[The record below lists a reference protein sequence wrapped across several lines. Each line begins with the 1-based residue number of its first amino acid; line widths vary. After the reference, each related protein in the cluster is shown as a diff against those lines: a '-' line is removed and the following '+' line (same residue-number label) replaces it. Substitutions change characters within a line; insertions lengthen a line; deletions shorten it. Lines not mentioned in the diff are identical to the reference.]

1 MLSIKTDYLEARI
14 LSSHGKIKCSCSVQF
29 LNDTP
34 PFMLVSAPDTSGFLL
49 PTWGDTEQYSDG
61 ASSISSFSS
70 NVLKSIVSE
79 MSADQLLCDDY
90 ASDLEGD
97 DANFSDCYD
106 DGTDDDDDGTDDDDD
121 GTDDDDDDD
130 DDLEEADDFQVD
142 GSIFNP
148 NRTWLGADL
157 SVEQQFQSLQSGED
171 F

>member
-1 MLSIKTDYLEARI
+1 
-14 LSSHGKIKCSCSVQF
+14 
-29 LNDTP
+29 
-34 PFMLVSAPDTSGFLL
+34 MLVSAPDTSDFLL

-79 MSADQLLCDDY
+79 MSADQLLCDDC

-106 DGTDDDDDGTDDDDD
+106 DGTDDDDDDN
-121 GTDDDDDDD
+121 DD
-130 DDLEEADDFQVD
+130 DDLAETDDIQVD
-142 GSIFNP
+142 GLIFPP
-148 NRTWLGADL
+148 NGPWLGADL
-157 SVEQQFQSLQSGED
+157 SVEQQFRSLQSGKD

>member
-1 MLSIKTDYLEARI
+1 
-14 LSSHGKIKCSCSVQF
+14 
-29 LNDTP
+29 
-34 PFMLVSAPDTSGFLL
+34 MLVSAPDTSDFLL

-79 MSADQLLCDDY
+79 MSADQLLCDDC

-106 DGTDDDDDGTDDDDD
+106 DGTDYDDDDN
-121 GTDDDDDDD
+121 DD
-130 DDLEEADDFQVD
+130 DDLAETDDFQVD
-142 GSIFNP
+142 GLIFPP
-148 NRTWLGADL
+148 NGPWLGADL
-157 SVEQQFQSLQSGED
+157 SVEQQFRSLQSGKD

>member
-1 MLSIKTDYLEARI
+1 
-14 LSSHGKIKCSCSVQF
+14 
-29 LNDTP
+29 
-34 PFMLVSAPDTSGFLL
+34 MLVSAPDTSGFLL

-79 MSADQLLCDDY
+79 MSADQLLCDDC
-90 ASDLEGD
+90 ASSLEGD

-130 DDLEEADDFQVD
+130 GTDDDDDDDDLEEADDFQVD

-148 NRTWLGADL
+148 NGTWLGADL

>member
-1 MLSIKTDYLEARI
+1 
-14 LSSHGKIKCSCSVQF
+14 
-29 LNDTP
+29 
-34 PFMLVSAPDTSGFLL
+34 MLVSAPDASGFLL
-49 PTWGDTEQYSDG
+49 PTWEDTEQYSDG

-79 MSADQLLCDDY
+79 MSADQLLCDDC

-121 GTDDDDDDD
+121 DD

-142 GSIFNP
+142 VSIFNP
-148 NRTWLGADL
+148 NGTWLGADL

>member
-1 MLSIKTDYLEARI
+1 
-14 LSSHGKIKCSCSVQF
+14 
-29 LNDTP
+29 
-34 PFMLVSAPDTSGFLL
+34 MLVSAPDTSGFLL

-79 MSADQLLCDDY
+79 MSADQQLCDDC
-90 ASDLEGD
+90 ASSLEGD
-97 DANFSDCYD
+97 DANFSDCY
-106 DGTDDDDDGTDDDDD
+106 DDGTDDDDD

-142 GSIFNP
+142 VSIFNP
-148 NRTWLGADL
+148 NGTWLGADL

>member
-1 MLSIKTDYLEARI
+1 
-14 LSSHGKIKCSCSVQF
+14 
-29 LNDTP
+29 
-34 PFMLVSAPDTSGFLL
+34 MLVSAPDTSGFLL

-79 MSADQLLCDDY
+79 MSADQLLCDDC
-90 ASDLEGD
+90 ASSLEGD

-121 GTDDDDDDD
+121 DNDD
-130 DDLEEADDFQVD
+130 DDLAEADDFQVD
-142 GSIFNP
+142 GLIFPP
-148 NRTWLGADL
+148 NGAWLGADL
-157 SVEQQFQSLQSGED
+157 SVEQQFRSLQSGKD

>member
-1 MLSIKTDYLEARI
+1 
-14 LSSHGKIKCSCSVQF
+14 
-29 LNDTP
+29 
-34 PFMLVSAPDTSGFLL
+34 MLVSAPDTSDFLL

-79 MSADQLLCDDY
+79 MSADQLLCDDC

-106 DGTDDDDDGTDDDDD
+106 DGTDDDDDDN
-121 GTDDDDDDD
+121 DD
-130 DDLEEADDFQVD
+130 DDLAETNDFQVD
-142 GSIFNP
+142 GLIFPSNGA
-148 NRTWLGADL
+148 WLGADL
-157 SVEQQFQSLQSGED
+157 SVEQQFRSLQSGKD

>member
-1 MLSIKTDYLEARI
+1 MLCIKTGYLEARNFVI
-14 LSSHGKIKCSCSVQF
+14 MRQDRMFVFSTF

-34 PFMLVSAPDTSGFLL
+34 PFMLFSAQDASGFLL
-49 PTWGDTEQYSDG
+49 PTWGETEQYSDG

-70 NVLKSIVSE
+70 NVLKSITSE
-79 MSADQLLCDDY
+79 MSADQLLCDDR

-106 DGTDDDDDGTDDDDD
+106 DGTDDDDDGTDDDV
-121 GTDDDDDDD
+121 
-130 DDLEEADDFQVD
+130 DDLEEAHDFQVD
-142 GSIFNP
+142 GSIFTP
-148 NRTWLGADL
+148 NGAWLGADL

>member
-1 MLSIKTDYLEARI
+1 
-14 LSSHGKIKCSCSVQF
+14 
-29 LNDTP
+29 
-34 PFMLVSAPDTSGFLL
+34 MLVSAPDTSDFLL

-70 NVLKSIVSE
+70 NVLKSITSE
-79 MSADQLLCDDY
+79 MSADQLLCDER

-97 DANFSDCYD
+97 DADFSDCYD

-121 GTDDDDDDD
+121 D
-130 DDLEEADDFQVD
+130 DDLEEANDFQVD
-142 GSIFNP
+142 VSIFNP
-148 NRTWLGADL
+148 NGTWLGADL

>member
-1 MLSIKTDYLEARI
+1 MLSIKTGYLEARNFVTMRQDRMFVF
-14 LSSHGKIKCSCSVQF
+14 STF

-34 PFMLVSAPDTSGFLL
+34 PFMLFSAQDASGFLL
-49 PTWGDTEQYSDG
+49 PTWEDTEQYSDS

-70 NVLKSIVSE
+70 NVLKSITSE
-79 MSADQLLCDDY
+79 MSADQLLCDDR

-121 GTDDDDDDD
+121 GTDDDDD
-130 DDLEEADDFQVD
+130 LEEADDFQVD

-148 NRTWLGADL
+148 NGTWLGADL

>member
-1 MLSIKTDYLEARI
+1 
-14 LSSHGKIKCSCSVQF
+14 
-29 LNDTP
+29 
-34 PFMLVSAPDTSGFLL
+34 MLVSAPDTSDFLL

-79 MSADQLLCDDY
+79 MSADQQLCDDC
-90 ASDLEGD
+90 ASSLEGD

-106 DGTDDDDDGTDDDDD
+106 DGTDDDDNGTD
-121 GTDDDDDDD
+121 DDDDDDD

-142 GSIFNP
+142 VSIFNP
-148 NRTWLGADL
+148 NGTWLGADL

>member
-1 MLSIKTDYLEARI
+1 
-14 LSSHGKIKCSCSVQF
+14 
-29 LNDTP
+29 
-34 PFMLVSAPDTSGFLL
+34 MLVSAPDTSGFLF

-79 MSADQLLCDDY
+79 MSADQLLCDDC

-106 DGTDDDDDGTDDDDD
+106 DGTDDDDDDN
-121 GTDDDDDDD
+121 DD
-130 DDLEEADDFQVD
+130 DDLSEADDFQVD
-142 GSIFNP
+142 GLIFPP
-148 NRTWLGADL
+148 NEAWLGADL
-157 SVEQQFQSLQSGED
+157 SVEQQFRSLQSGKD

>member
-1 MLSIKTDYLEARI
+1 
-14 LSSHGKIKCSCSVQF
+14 
-29 LNDTP
+29 
-34 PFMLVSAPDTSGFLL
+34 MLVSAPDTSGFLL
-49 PTWGDTEQYSDG
+49 PTWEDTEQYSDG

-70 NVLKSIVSE
+70 NVLKSITSE
-79 MSADQLLCDDY
+79 MSADQLLCDDR

-97 DANFSDCYD
+97 DADFSDCYD

-130 DDLEEADDFQVD
+130 LEEANDFQVD
-142 GSIFNP
+142 VSIFNP
-148 NRTWLGADL
+148 NGTWLGADL